1 MLAVVLYSSRICEAD
16 EDDDSDALEAD
27 SDSVDEAMPSS
38 PSDISVM
45 LLVIIGVERTGES
58 VVVGK

>member
-1 MLAVVLYSSRICEAD
+1 MLAVVLYSSMVCEAD

-27 SDSVDEAMPSS
+27 SDSVDEVMPSS